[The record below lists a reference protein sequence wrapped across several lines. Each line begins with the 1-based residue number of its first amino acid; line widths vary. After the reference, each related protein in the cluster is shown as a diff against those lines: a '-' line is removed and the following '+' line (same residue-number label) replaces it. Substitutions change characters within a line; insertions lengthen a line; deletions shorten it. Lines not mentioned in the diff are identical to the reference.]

1 VGPAQGAWWCLILI
15 GTAVHRARFGR
26 VESHPRPEFR
36 GPFSVLGREEA
47 AEFAGLGHLATYG
60 TGDALLRQG
69 DRSDLVHVIVAGRVR
84 VVRLTRHGA
93 EVLLALRGPGDVIG
107 ELAAIDPAPRSATV
121 NAIENVSSLT
131 ITGGAFRGFLR
142 GHPHLLLAITR
153 TLVSR
158 LRESDRRLV
167 EGRVEDTRTRVARQ
181 LLELA
186 VRYGRVA
193 DRGLDLDVPLSQE
206 QLASWVGASREAVS
220 LALRDLRASEGIL
233 TGRLRITIIDVDV
246 VREAAFGVDPTRG
259 SSRVGDS

>member
-1 VGPAQGAWWCLILI
+1 M
-15 GTAVHRARFGR
+15 
-26 VESHPRPEFR
+26 
-36 GPFSVLGREEA
+36 
-47 AEFAGLGHLATYG
+47 
-60 TGDALLRQG
+60 
-69 DRSDLVHVIVAGRVR
+69 
-84 VVRLTRHGA
+84 
-93 EVLLALRGPGDVIG
+93 
-107 ELAAIDPAPRSATV
+107 
-121 NAIENVSSLT
+121 
-131 ITGGAFRGFLR
+131 
-142 GHPHLLLAITR
+142 
-153 TLVSR
+153 SR